1 MATMAKARTNSGI
14 ASYVGPWDNAAVLHL
29 LRRVHFG
36 VVKEDIAFFKGITL
50 AQAVDNIL
58 TIDYTPPAPPINNY
72 NGRSTDPNIPAGSTW
87 VNDYNSQLNNLRMR
101 SYKMWWSGQVINHD
115 RSIREQMVL
124 FWHNH
129 FSTQADVINW
139 GNFGYQNN
147 AKLRNNCL
155 KNFKSL
161 VKEMTLD
168 PAMLIFLN
176 GERNTSA
183 APDEN
188 YSRELQELF
197 TLGKGPESN
206 YTEND
211 VIAGAKI
218 LTGWRINKKNGNV
231 YFQENRHDSTDKQFS
246 SFYNNTIVTGQT
258 GANAGEQELDA
269 MLDMIMAQNEV
280 ANHIVRKLYRW
291 FVYYDIDEAT
301 EVNVITPLA
310 TIFRNGNYEIKP
322 VLKALLESEHFF
334 DLANRGALIKSPA
347 SFTHGLC
354 RTYNISLPGSTDFV
368 EQYNAW
374 GNFASFS
381 TLLQQELADPPSVAG
396 WPAYYQIPQY
406 HELWINSDTL
416 PKRNTLTDRLTT
428 NGYNYTGYSL
438 KIDAVNFAESFDS
451 VTNPSAFI
459 DDLLVL
465 LHTLPAEENQ
475 KAYMKTILL
484 SGQLEDHYWSDAWTA
499 YINDRNNESKKRVVS
514 QRILFLL
521 KYVMNLGEYQLS

>member
-1 MATMAKARTNSGI
+1 M
-14 ASYVGPWDNAAVLHL
+14 
-29 LRRVHFG
+29 
-36 VVKEDIAFFKGITL
+36 
-50 AQAVDNIL
+50 
-58 TIDYTPPAPPINNY
+58 
-72 NGRSTDPNIPAGSTW
+72 
-87 VNDYNSQLNNLRMR
+87 
-101 SYKMWWSGQVINHD
+101 
-115 RSIREQMVL
+115 
-124 FWHNH
+124 
-129 FSTQADVINW
+129 
-139 GNFGYQNN
+139 
-147 AKLRNNCL
+147 
-155 KNFKSL
+155 
-161 VKEMTLD
+161 
-168 PAMLIFLN
+168 
-176 GERNTSA
+176 
-183 APDEN
+183 
-188 YSRELQELF
+188 
-197 TLGKGPESN
+197 
-206 YTEND
+206 
-211 VIAGAKI
+211 
-218 LTGWRINKKNGNV
+218 
-231 YFQENRHDSTDKQFS
+231 
-246 SFYNNTIVTGQT
+246 
-258 GANAGEQELDA
+258 
-269 MLDMIMAQNEV
+269 
-280 ANHIVRKLYRW
+280 
-291 FVYYDIDEAT
+291 
-301 EVNVITPLA
+301 A

-368 EQYNAW
+368 EQYNAC

-521 KYVMNLGEYQLS
+521 KYLMNLGEYQLS